1 MTKIKRHIV
10 ITGGAGYIGSMLVPA
25 LLARG
30 DWVTVID
37 KLLFG
42 GGSLVGYLSSPTFHF
57 VRGDVCESG
66 IFERAVQ
73 ESKAK
78 GAPEPSAV
86 IHLAAIVG
94 FPACKIAGKDA
105 AWNTNVKSVEQVFQA
120 ANQMNVERFI
130 LSSTYSVYG
139 VAEDGA
145 PVTEDSQLHPQSLYG
160 ESKIA
165 AEEFLVKA
173 ADMAACAPMI
183 YRFSTL
189 YGLSPRMRFDLIIN
203 QFSLEAYLQGELMIF
218 EGHHSRAF
226 VHIRDVIAGLLIGL
240 DAPEEKI
247 RGQIFNLG
255 HEGGNFTK
263 DEIADLICQV
273 LPDTK
278 VRHERMSF
286 DGDMRNLQVSFEKIE
301 SVLNFQTRYSV
312 LDGIQEVTQALR
324 DEIINEPTS
333 PIYRNAPSI
342 VP

>member
-1 MTKIKRHIV
+1 MTIMKRHVV

-42 GGSLVGYLSSPTFHF
+42 GGSLLGYLSSPRFHF

-73 ESKAK
+73 ESAAK

-94 FPACKIAGKDA
+94 FPACKIIGKDDT
-105 AWNTNVKSVEQVFQA
+105 WNTNVKGVEQVFQA
-120 ANQMNVERFI
+120 ANQMEVERFI
-130 LSSTYSVYG
+130 FSSTYSVYG
-139 VAEDGA
+139 IAENDT
-145 PVTEDSQLHPQSLYG
+145 PVTEDSPLQPQSLYG

-165 AEEFLVKA
+165 AEEYLVKA
-173 ADMAACAPMI
+173 ADTSACAPLI

-203 QFSLEAYLQGELMIF
+203 QFSLEAYSQGELMIF

-226 VHIRDVIAGLLIGL
+226 VHIRDVIAGLLLGL
-240 DAPEEKI
+240 DAPMEKI

-255 HEGGNFTK
+255 HDDGNFTK

-301 SVLNFQTRYSV
+301 SELDFSTRYTA
-312 LDGIQEVTQALR
+312 LDGIKEITRALQEGMI
-324 DEIINEPTS
+324 DEPTS
-333 PIYRNAPSI
+333 SIYRNAPSI

>member
-1 MTKIKRHIV
+1 MKRHVV

-25 LLARG
+25 LLSRG

-42 GGSLVGYLSSPTFHF
+42 GESLVGYLSSPSFHF
-57 VRGDVCESG
+57 LRADVSESG
-66 IFERAVQ
+66 AFERAVQ
-73 ESKAK
+73 ESIAK

-86 IHLAAIVG
+86 VHLAAIVG
-94 FPACKIAGKDA
+94 FPACKIAGKKTT
-105 AWNTNVKSVEQVFQA
+105 WETNVKSMEQVFQA
-120 ANQMNVERFI
+120 ANQRGVERFI

-139 VAEDGA
+139 IAEDDA
-145 PVTEDSQLHPQSLYG
+145 PVSEVSPLHPQSLYG

-165 AEEFLVKA
+165 AEEILVKA
-173 ADMAACAPMI
+173 SQTSACAPLI

-203 QFSLEAYLQGELMIF
+203 QFSLEAFTQGELMIF
-218 EGHHSRAF
+218 EGHHTRAF

-240 DAPEEKI
+240 DAPLDKI
-247 RGQIFNLG
+247 RSQIFNLG
-255 HEGGNFTK
+255 HDSGNLTK

-301 SVLNFQTRYSV
+301 SELNFSTKYTV
-312 LDGIQEVTQALR
+312 LDGINEVTQALR
-324 DEIINEPTS
+324 DGMIDEPTRS
-333 PIYRNAPSI
+333 IYRNAPSI